1 MQQNP
6 NQEEL
11 HTLQR
16 QRRIQRAVRL
26 RSDARHL
33 REVAAHLA
41 LRGLRRSLRIQWQR
55 DNAESIQY
63 RGGPWYTLI
72 LYGENDYWVN
82 GGPSLVGHN
91 MSSTPSASPRPPPVR
106 PRVRQ
111 RIHPSTTK
119 CLRSASKNFRR
130 KGARCG
136 CHNNSVPHISDKK
149 ESLATHTPTDIVE
162 QRAKRKNVRQNTVLS
177 SR

>member
-1 MQQNP
+1 MQQNL

-16 QRRIQRAVRL
+16 QQRIQRAVRL

-33 REVAAHLA
+33 REVVAHLA

-55 DNAESIQY
+55 DNAKSIQY

-82 GGPSLVGHN
+82 GGPSLEGHN
-91 MSSTPSASPRPPPVR
+91 IVFYPSRFPV
-106 PRVRQ
+106 
-111 RIHPSTTK
+111 STT
-119 CLRSASKNFRR
+119 
-130 KGARCG
+130 
-136 CHNNSVPHISDKK
+136 
-149 ESLATHTPTDIVE
+149 
-162 QRAKRKNVRQNTVLS
+162 RQT
-177 SR
+177 